1 MNQKENIYVLIPKQK
16 EEINLKD
23 LEKFLKILQK
33 ERVKKYYAYV
43 KELDKKNCI
52 LSYLLLCY
60 ILNKDYDIFITPKF
74 KYGKNKKPYF
84 ENIKKLYFNL
94 SHSNN
99 KIAGAVSDC
108 NIGIDIQEQRKISKS
123 MIKRVLNEKELDD
136 YLSYTKEIERK
147 KCFCRLWTIKE
158 SEIKRRGSSVLVD
171 LKQIEKDNIKNIET
185 FEIKD
190 FCISISSEEYKEFN
204 LIQIST
210 ESLLNYFERGTLCLN
225 TNK

>member
-1 MNQKENIYVLIPKQK
+1 M
-16 EEINLKD
+16 
-23 LEKFLKILQK
+23 
-33 ERVKKYYAYV
+33 KKYYAYV

-210 ESLLNYFERGTLCLN
+210 ESLLNYF
-225 TNK
+225 

>member
-1 MNQKENIYVLIPKQK
+1 MNQKENIYVLIPKQN

-23 LEKFLKILQK
+23 LEKFLKILPK

-171 LKQIEKDNIKNIET
+171 LKQIEKDNIKNIKT

>member
-1 MNQKENIYVLIPKQK
+1 MNQKENIYVLIPKQN

-23 LEKFLKILQK
+23 LEKFLKILPK

-108 NIGIDIQEQRKISKS
+108 NIGIDIQEQRKISVLICIKLNSLYSSLLMLIQKS
-123 MIKRVLNEKELDD
+123 FISKVSIFFI
-136 YLSYTKEIERK
+136 LSFSI
-147 KCFCRLWTIKE
+147 CFKSTSTLLPLLFISLSLIVHNRQKHFFL
-158 SEIKRRGSSVLVD
+158 
-171 LKQIEKDNIKNIET
+171 
-185 FEIKD
+185 
-190 FCISISSEEYKEFN
+190 SISFVYDK
-204 LIQIST
+204 
-210 ESLLNYFERGTLCLN
+210 
-225 TNK
+225 